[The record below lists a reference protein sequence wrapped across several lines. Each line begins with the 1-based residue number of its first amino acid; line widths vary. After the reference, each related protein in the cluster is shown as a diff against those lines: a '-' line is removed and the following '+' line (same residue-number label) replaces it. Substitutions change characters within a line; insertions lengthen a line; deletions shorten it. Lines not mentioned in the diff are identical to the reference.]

1 MFYSKES
8 GLEGKK
14 EIVVLERN
22 YASIKWDKREINN
35 VLSAPWD
42 GPFHDSY
49 IIRKMVL

>member
-22 YASIKWDKREINN
+22 YASIKWDKRELIMSCQP
-35 VLSAPWD
+35 LGMGHFMTLIS
-42 GPFHDSY
+42 
-49 IIRKMVL
+49 